1 MFNVDF
7 LVYCLVSQHRHD
19 ISFQI
24 VAVSDSSCEVRMV
37 KKELKTQKF
46 SPSEI
51 QRWNAVS
58 AMMAESYLVGAGYPG
73 SGGVSIGDVQIR
85 LKVVSLQ
92 GMKTSPVDG
101 SSKKLFGKEE
111 ADVPIQMALSTS
123 PAPDPRFI
131 ERAPLSLKERFP
143 VKSRVVLTKGK
154 YRGCIGTVLGTDD
167 SGKVG
172 VKVQVIPPEP
182 PFGLAIARG
191 VQESFI
197 SSNDA
202 AKVLRMDPRIFG
214 RVTGNLFFSPGK
226 YDLGLNLKYKDR
238 RYVLGYT
245 RVKKDLS
252 DHKNKKREANAWSA
266 GDTVLVIGSNRM
278 SNSEVSDSSG
288 DERVFWEYTPKAVR
302 LVAAYKN
309 AFPNLFAAISKAP
322 DERFYDAKKV
332 FGPKGDEMCARVL
345 EWLKGV
351 ETAAMPRLPQTT
363 DAMPVAAVHAVQ
375 RAADVRSSTLEK
387 DNAVKKSNVKVPP
400 AALYRE
406 ASTATTD
413 VLLASEHSVSAS
425 PELGDRVANLCASGV
440 PFGARGTVVAVH
452 DPAEGCV
459 EVVMDEEFIGGS
471 TLQGT
476 CANFRGKLCVWNHLL
491 KISAA
496 DSKGIVD
503 NMLPVGAGKAV
514 VNQLM
519 QDIQETGPVQV
530 TSEGDVSSEEVTN
543 KAKTPASAPQQLCVA
558 AAPGR
563 DPTNIWESPPRSN
576 SALRGGA
583 KRRFWREALGPPEK
597 VVGFTNYRKTKNGF
611 DEWTK
616 LVAPNGL
623 DTGKPYTTDSDV
635 EGKSQE
641 CNSAGLLK
649 AMLGV
654 KSDPVPLPQKTESIL
669 SGASAGLKALL
680 GVTSSNSPLKVDQ
693 APPPKASAADA
704 FIQMMMKD
712 IHMPPPP
719 QVMPAQQTSRSAFN
733 FSYVKEGE
741 EQPEEKRE
749 AHPPPPLVNPMAL
762 MPGYFL
768 PPGPPMH
775 MMPPHMVPPNMLP
788 PHMLPPHMAPP
799 MYGMIV
805 NQPMTVPPPPV
816 AGNGTPQGRVFRPS
830 NLKANKATAT
840 PVKKAASEMFSRI

>member
-1 MFNVDF
+1 M
-7 LVYCLVSQHRHD
+7 
-19 ISFQI
+19 
-24 VAVSDSSCEVRMV
+24 SDSTCEVRMV

-46 SPSEI
+46 SPPET
-51 QRWNAVS
+51 QRWNAIS
-58 AMMAESYLVGAGYPG
+58 ATMAESYLAGAGYPG

-101 SSKKLFGKEE
+101 SSKKLYGKEE
-111 ADVPIQMALSTS
+111 ADIPIQMALSTS

-131 ERAPLSLKERFP
+131 ERGPLTLKERFP
-143 VKSRVVLTKGK
+143 VKCRVVLTKGK
-154 YRGCIGTVLGTDD
+154 YRGCIGTVLGTGDG
-167 SGKVG
+167 GKVG

-191 VQESFI
+191 VQESYI
-197 SSNDA
+197 SSNEA

-226 YDLGLNLKYKDR
+226 YDLGLNLKYKDK

-245 RVKKDLS
+245 RVKKDPN
-252 DHKNKKREANAWSA
+252 DQKKKKKDAKAWLA
-266 GDTVLVIGSNRM
+266 GDTVLVVGSKRM
-278 SNSEVSDSSG
+278 SNSDVSDSSG
-288 DERVFWEYTPKAVR
+288 DDEKVFWEYTPKAVR

-309 AFPNLFAAISKAP
+309 AFPNLFAVMSKAP
-322 DERFYDAKKV
+322 NERFYDAKKV
-332 FGPKGDEMCARVL
+332 FGPKGDEICAKVL

-351 ETAAMPRLPQTT
+351 ETASMPRLPHTT

-375 RAADVRSSTLEK
+375 RAADVRFSTLEK
-387 DNAVKKSNVKVPP
+387 DDAVKESNVKVPP

-406 ASTATTD
+406 ASTAATD
-413 VLLASEHSVSAS
+413 ILLASEHSVSAP

-503 NMLPVGAGKAV
+503 NMVPVGGGKAAL
-514 VNQLM
+514 NQLM
-519 QDIQETGPVQV
+519 QDIQGSDHVQET
-530 TSEGDVSSEEVTN
+530 SDADAASEEVINKTN
-543 KAKTPASAPQQLCVA
+543 VPAPTLQNQKTA

-563 DPTNIWESPPRSN
+563 DPMHPWGSPPRSN
-576 SALRGGA
+576 SAPRGGA
-583 KRRFWREALGPPEK
+583 KRGAWREALGPPEK
-597 VVGFTNYRKTKNGF
+597 IIGFTKYRTAKNGF
-611 DEWTK
+611 DEWTR
-616 LVAPNGL
+616 LVAQNGR
-623 DTGKPYTTDSDV
+623 DTSKPRPET
-635 EGKSQE
+635 QE
-641 CNSAGLLK
+641 SKSAGLLK
-649 AMLGV
+649 VMLGV
-654 KSDPVPLPQKTESIL
+654 KSDPVPLPQKTESDA

-680 GVTSSNSPLKVDQ
+680 GVTSSNGQLRGDPAV
-693 APPPKASAADA
+693 PPKASAADA
-704 FIQMMMKD
+704 FMQMMMKD
-712 IHMPPPP
+712 IPMQSPP
-719 QVMPAQQTSRSAFN
+719 QIMPVQQTSRSAFN

-741 EQPEEKRE
+741 EQPEEKKE
-749 AHPPPPLVNPMAL
+749 AHLPPPPMNPMAAI
-762 MPGYFL
+762 PGYFL
-768 PPGPPMH
+768 PPGPPVH
-775 MMPPHMVPPNMLP
+775 MMPPHMIPSNILP

-799 MYGMIV
+799 MYGMIG
-805 NQPMTVPPPPV
+805 NQSMTGPPPSVPGKG
-816 AGNGTPQGRVFRPS
+816 APAKSDKTTTAPS
-830 NLKANKATAT
+830 A
-840 PVKKAASEMFSRI
+840 KKAAPMVPSVVVKAKK

>member
-1 MFNVDF
+1 
-7 LVYCLVSQHRHD
+7 
-19 ISFQI
+19 
-24 VAVSDSSCEVRMV
+24 MV
-37 KKELKTQKF
+37 KKELKTLKF
-46 SPSEI
+46 SPPEI

-131 ERAPLSLKERFP
+131 ERGPLSLKERFP
-143 VKSRVVLTKGK
+143 VKCRVVLTKGK
-154 YRGCIGTVLGTDD
+154 YRGCLGTVLGTDD
-167 SGKVG
+167 CGKVG
-172 VKVQVIPPEP
+172 VKVQVRPPEP

-191 VQESFI
+191 VQESYI

-226 YDLGLNLKYKDR
+226 YDLGLNLKYKDKK
-238 RYVLGYT
+238 YVLGYT
-245 RVKKDLS
+245 RVKKDPS
-252 DHKNKKREANAWSA
+252 QKNKKKEANAWSA
-266 GDTVLVIGSNRM
+266 GDTVLVVGSKRM
-278 SNSEVSDSSG
+278 SNADVSDSSG

-309 AFPNLFAAISKAP
+309 AFPNLFAALSKAP
-322 DERFYDAKKV
+322 DERFYDSKKV
-332 FGPKGDEMCARVL
+332 FGPKGDEMCAKVL

-387 DNAVKKSNVKVPP
+387 DSAVKESNVKVPP
-400 AALYRE
+400 AALYGE
-406 ASTATTD
+406 ASTAATD
-413 VLLASEHSVSAS
+413 VLLASEHSVSAP

-496 DSKGIVD
+496 DSKGTVD
-503 NMLPVGAGKAV
+503 NMLPAGSGKAV
-514 VNQLM
+514 LNQLM
-519 QDIQETGPVQV
+519 QDIKITGPVQE
-530 TSEGDVSSEEVTN
+530 TSEGDVASEEVTN
-543 KAKTPASAPQQLCVA
+543 MAKTPAPTPQKQSTA
-558 AAPGR
+558 TAPGR
-563 DPTNIWESPPRSN
+563 DPTNPWESPPRSN
-576 SALRGGA
+576 SAPRGGT
-583 KRRFWREALGPPEK
+583 KRGAWRDALGPPEK
-597 VVGFTNYRKTKNGF
+597 VIGFTIYRKTKNGF
-611 DEWTK
+611 GEWTK
-616 LVAPNGL
+616 LVAQNGL
-623 DTGKPYTTDSDV
+623 VTGKPDTPDSDV
-635 EGKSQE
+635 EGKTQE

-654 KSDPVPLPQKTESIL
+654 KSEPVPLPHKTENNQ

-680 GVTSSNSPLKVDQ
+680 GVTSSNSHLKVDQ
-693 APPPKASAADA
+693 APPPTASAADA
-704 FIQMMMKD
+704 FMQMMMKD
-712 IHMPPPP
+712 IPLPPPP

-741 EQPEEKRE
+741 EQPEEKKE
-749 AHPPPPLVNPMAL
+749 AHPPPPLVNTMAV

-768 PPGPPMH
+768 PPGPPVH
-775 MMPPHMVPPNMLP
+775 MMPMHMIP

-805 NQPMTVPPPPV
+805 NQPMTGPPPPV
-816 AGNGTPQGRVFRPS
+816 SGNGTRQDRVFRPT
-830 NLKANKATAT
+830 NLKANEATTT
-840 PVKKAASEMFSRI
+840 PSAKKAAQMVPSVVVKAKK

>member
-1 MFNVDF
+1 
-7 LVYCLVSQHRHD
+7 
-19 ISFQI
+19 
-24 VAVSDSSCEVRMV
+24 VAVSDSTCEVRMV
-37 KKELKTQKF
+37 KKELKTQRF
-46 SPSEI
+46 SPSET
-51 QRWNAVS
+51 QRWNGIS
-58 AMMAESYLVGAGYPG
+58 TTMTESYLAGAGYPG

-101 SSKKLFGKEE
+101 SSKKLYGKEE
-111 ADVPIQMALSTS
+111 ADIPIQMALSTS

-131 ERAPLSLKERFP
+131 ERGPITLKERFP
-143 VKSRVVLTKGK
+143 IKCRVVLTKGK
-154 YRGCIGTVLGTDD
+154 YRGCIGTVLGTEDG
-167 SGKVG
+167 GKVG

-191 VQESFI
+191 VQESYI
-197 SSNDA
+197 SSNEA

-226 YDLGLNLKYKDR
+226 YDLGLNLKYQDK

-245 RVKKDLS
+245 RVKKDPNGQ
-252 DHKNKKREANAWSA
+252 KNKKKDAKAWLA
-266 GDTVLVIGSNRM
+266 GDTVLVVGSKRM
-278 SNSEVSDSSG
+278 SNSNVSDSSG
-288 DERVFWEYTPKAVR
+288 DDEKVFWEYTPKAVR

-309 AFPNLFAAISKAP
+309 AFPTLFSAMSKAP
-322 DERFYDAKKV
+322 NERFYDAKKV
-332 FGPKGDEMCARVL
+332 FGPKGDEVCAKVL

-351 ETAAMPRLPQTT
+351 ETASMPRLPETT

-375 RAADVRSSTLEK
+375 RAADVRISTLEK
-387 DNAVKKSNVKVPP
+387 DNAVKESNVKVPP

-406 ASTATTD
+406 ASTAATD
-413 VLLASEHSVSAS
+413 ILLASEHSVSAP

-503 NMLPVGAGKAV
+503 NVLPSGASKAA

-519 QDIQETGPVQV
+519 QDIQVSDQVQETL
-530 TSEGDVSSEEVTN
+530 DRDFASEEGIN
-543 KAKTPASAPQQLCVA
+543 KSNVLAPTPQNQKTA
-558 AAPGR
+558 AASGR
-563 DPTNIWESPPRSN
+563 DPIHPWGSPPRST
-576 SALRGGA
+576 SAPRGGA
-583 KRRFWREALGPPEK
+583 KRGAWREALGPPEK
-597 VVGFTNYRKTKNGF
+597 IIGFTKYRTAKNGF
-611 DEWTK
+611 EEWTK
-616 LVAPNGL
+616 LVAQNGR
-623 DTGKPYTTDSDV
+623 DTGKPKPETEES
-635 EGKSQE
+635 K
-641 CNSAGLLK
+641 SAGLLK
-649 AMLGV
+649 VILGV
-654 KSDPVPLPQKTESIL
+654 KSDPVPVPQKTGSDA

-680 GVTSSNSPLKVDQ
+680 GVTSSNVQLKDDP
-693 APPPKASAADA
+693 ALPPKASAADA
-704 FIQMMMKD
+704 FMQMMMKD
-712 IHMPPPP
+712 IPMPPPP
-719 QVMPAQQTSRSAFN
+719 QVMPVQQTSRSAFN

-741 EQPEEKRE
+741 EQPEEEK
-749 AHPPPPLVNPMAL
+749 HSDLPPPPVNPMAV

-775 MMPPHMVPPNMLP
+775 MMPPHMISSNMMPL
-788 PHMLPPHMAPP
+788 HMLPPHMAPP
-799 MYGMIV
+799 MYGMIF
-805 NQPMTVPPPPV
+805 NQPMTGSSPPIP
-816 AGNGTPQGRVFRPS
+816 GRGTPAKS
-830 NLKANKATAT
+830 EKATTAPT
-840 PVKKAASEMFSRI
+840 AKKAAPMVPSVVVKAKK